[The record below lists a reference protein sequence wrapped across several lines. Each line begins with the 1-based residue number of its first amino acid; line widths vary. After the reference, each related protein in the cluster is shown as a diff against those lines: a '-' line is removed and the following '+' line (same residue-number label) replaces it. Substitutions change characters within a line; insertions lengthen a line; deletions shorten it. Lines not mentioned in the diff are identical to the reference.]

1 MTHPPPHPPLLT
13 QRQLRRLEMLP
24 NDYKVVWGAR
34 DGIPIVE
41 SPTGQTLRLQPT
53 GHLAATTRCAAGVG
67 PSSQPSSTCPSA
79 PLIVVAAQRHA
90 HRRRVPDNNS
100 NQEGL

>member
-1 MTHPPPHPPLLT
+1 MTRPPPHPPVLT

-24 NDYKVVWGAR
+24 DDYKVVGAR

-53 GHLAATTRCAAGVG
+53 GRLAAAA
-67 PSSQPSSTCPSA
+67 
-79 PLIVVAAQRHA
+79 IAQRVGA
-90 HRRRVPDNNS
+90 RLPVQQR
-100 NQEGL
+100 

>member
-1 MTHPPPHPPLLT
+1 MTRPPPHAPLLT

-24 NDYKVVWGAR
+24 DDYKVVGAR

-53 GHLAATTRCAAGVG
+53 GRLAATG
-67 PSSQPSSTCPSA
+67 
-79 PLIVVAAQRHA
+79 LID
-90 HRRRVPDNNS
+90 RVKSRLHD
-100 NQEGL
+100 QQGR